1 MVIVS
6 SSLVNSTPFVLRR
19 REEEDART
27 RIWLEHGDTV
37 VIDGLAQEGVRSA
50 FPVLAGTRTNFTF
63 QPRAQHLPNF
73 VQVLDSGAC
82 CHPALKVRPCWTS
95 WLRFSQ
101 SERRCR
107 DSQRT
112 LFLHRSLLKG
122 TRSLDWEY
130 ACSVRPGTPSNEL
143 FFR

>member
-6 SSLVNSTPFVLRR
+6 SSLVNSTPFVVRR

-50 FPVLAGTRTNFTF
+50 FPVLAGPRTNFTF

-73 VQVLDSGAC
+73 VQLLDSGAC
-82 CHPALKVRPCWTS
+82 CHLALKVRPCWTS
-95 WLRFSQ
+95 VRERKDNIGALLVEVFSIGEAV
-101 SERRCR
+101 SR
-107 DSQRT
+107 
-112 LFLHRSLLKG
+112 
-122 TRSLDWEY
+122 
-130 ACSVRPGTPSNEL
+130 
-143 FFR
+143 